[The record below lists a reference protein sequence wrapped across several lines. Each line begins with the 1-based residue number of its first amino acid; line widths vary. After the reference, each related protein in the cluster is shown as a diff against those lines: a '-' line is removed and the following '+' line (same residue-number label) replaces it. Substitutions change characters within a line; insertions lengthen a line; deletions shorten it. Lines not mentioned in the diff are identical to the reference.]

1 MWWVL
6 LHVGR
11 CEVQFLESLYDNIVC
26 GMIIINIMWVAD
38 RPVVIVA
45 MRNRI
50 KREVMV
56 ITRNKD
62 HLLSELLLE

>member
-38 RPVVIVA
+38 RPVVIGVWA
-45 MRNRI
+45 
-50 KREVMV
+50 
-56 ITRNKD
+56 
-62 HLLSELLLE
+62 SE

>member
-1 MWWVL
+1 MEGKPGYFRDCAGRGGGMWWVL

-38 RPVVIVA
+38 RPVVIGVWA
-45 MRNRI
+45 
-50 KREVMV
+50 
-56 ITRNKD
+56 
-62 HLLSELLLE
+62 SE